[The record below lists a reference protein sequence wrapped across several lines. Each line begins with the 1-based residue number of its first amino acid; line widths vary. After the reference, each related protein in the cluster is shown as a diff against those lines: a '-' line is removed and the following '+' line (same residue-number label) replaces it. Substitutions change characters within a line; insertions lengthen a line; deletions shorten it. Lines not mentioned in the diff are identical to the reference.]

1 MSVNYKLSITFWKIL
16 MASLIDI
23 IKILRENKA
32 RLKQNYSVTKIG
44 LFGSYVRGDQ
54 SEDSDI
60 DILAEFE
67 KSPGLE
73 FVDLADELEN
83 LLNIKV
89 DLVSH
94 QAIHDRFMK
103 YIEKEIV
110 YV

>member
-1 MSVNYKLSITFWKIL
+1 

-32 RLKQNYSVTKIG
+32 MLKQNYSVTKLG
-44 LFGSYVRGDQ
+44 LFGSYVRGDN
-54 SEDSDI
+54 SENSDI

-73 FVDLADELEN
+73 FVDLADELEK
-83 LLNIKV
+83 LLNVKV
-89 DLVSH
+89 DLVSRY
-94 QAIHDRFMK
+94 AIHDRFMK
-103 YIEKEIV
+103 YIEKEIM

>member
-1 MSVNYKLSITFWKIL
+1 

-32 RLKQNYSVTKIG
+32 MLKQNYSVTKLG
-44 LFGSYVRGDQ
+44 LFGSYVRGDN
-54 SEDSDI
+54 SENSDI

-73 FVDLADELEN
+73 FVDLADELEK
-83 LLNIKV
+83 LLNVKV
-89 DLVSH
+89 DLVSRY
-94 QAIHDRFMK
+94 AIHDRFMK
-103 YIEKEIV
+103 FIEKEIL